1 MKQRIDL
8 KSVNPA
14 AIQSMMGVEKYLFK
28 CGLDHKLLVLLNLR
42 VSQINGC
49 AYCLDMHWKDLRAMG
64 ESEERLYSL
73 DAWREA
79 PFYSDEERA
88 ALALAEAVTQ
98 LPNREVPDDIF
109 EEAHRHFDATE
120 IANLTLAIATINSWN
135 RLNITFKRE
144 PGSYR
149 AGSLEKILTAA

>member
-1 MKQRIDL
+1 MNQRIDL
-8 KSVNPA
+8 KAVNPA
-14 AIQSMMGVEKYLFK
+14 TIQSMMGVEKYLAH
-28 CGLDHKLLVLLNLR
+28 CGLDHKLLLLLNLR

-64 ESEERLYSL
+64 ESEQRLYSL

-88 ALALAEAVTQ
+88 ALALAEAVTR
-98 LPNREVPDDIF
+98 LPNREVPDDVF
-109 EEAHRHFDATE
+109 EEVHRHFDDTE
-120 IANLTLAIATINSWN
+120 LANLTLAIAIINTWN

-144 PGSYR
+144 SGSYR
-149 AGSLEKILTAA
+149 AGSLAKVLAA